1 MATATVRVADHEHE
15 YQRALERAVRL
26 GVVVLERGTGYDE
39 PPALGTFGQGGAYRP
54 EPPQYGAQR
63 PSGPVSNF

>member
-1 MATATVRVADHEHE
+1 MQITHEM
-15 YQRALERAVRL
+15 RDGLAPFRLESGAAGDSRL
-26 GVVVLERGTGYDE
+26 YAPVTGYDE